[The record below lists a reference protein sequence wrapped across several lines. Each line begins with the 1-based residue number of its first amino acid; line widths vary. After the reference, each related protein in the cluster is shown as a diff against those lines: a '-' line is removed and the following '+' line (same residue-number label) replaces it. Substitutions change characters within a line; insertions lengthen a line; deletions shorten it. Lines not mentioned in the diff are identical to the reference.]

1 MRSLNDMKRLSIAK
15 PSRDYS
21 SYSRNIN
28 IGSTSRNLLIYNFNQ
43 SEEKNQ
49 VVVTTDFEK
58 AFDKY
63 SHLFLIKVLS
73 KIGIKELN

>member
-1 MRSLNDMKRLSIAK
+1 MKRFSIAK

-49 VVVTTDFEK
+49 VVITTDFEK
-58 AFDKY
+58 AFDKC

-73 KIGIKELN
+73 KIGTKELNRM